1 MQLWKNCQNKQFIL
15 CAIENVLPLEV
26 GIASDRLSFLW
37 SSCSSAS
44 KSSSCKL
51 LTLGFAGC
59 WGAAIG
65 LSIEQEKGKEIEN
78 GTSAWH

>member
-26 GIASDRLSFLW
+26 GRASDRLSFLC
-37 SSCSSAS
+37 SCSSAS

-51 LTLGFAGC
+51 LTLGFVGC

-78 GTSAWH
+78 GTLAWH